1 MEIVVR
7 MHRTFRERRRPYRV
21 IFVPDPVCW
30 TEAPE
35 SIRILQRQRNRWH
48 RGLMDVMRF
57 HGKMLFNPRY
67 GAIGTTSMPYYLL
80 IELLGP
86 VFEFIGY
93 IATIMLFVRGTANLD
108 MAILFF
114 VVSLLYG
121 VMFSVGGVL
130 LEEISFRRYPNPKHL
145 VLLLFIGVLENFGYR
160 QLTAW
165 WRIRAFFDYARG
177 QRGWGKMQR
186 KGFRAGA

>member
-1 MEIVVR
+1 
-7 MHRTFRERRRPYRV
+7 
-21 IFVPDPVCW
+21 
-30 TEAPE
+30 
-35 SIRILQRQRNRWH
+35 
-48 RGLMDVMRF
+48 
-57 HGKMLFNPRY
+57 MLF
-67 GAIGTTSMPYYLL
+67 I
-80 IELLGP
+80 
-86 VFEFIGY
+86 
-93 IATIMLFVRGTANLD
+93 RGTANLD

-186 KGFRAGA
+186 KGFRVGT